1 MTKNKYLIPLSIVI
15 AGALVAGAIYMTQ
28 TRGSGASDKADVS
41 AIAQEAMKP
50 KIDVLPVTSA
60 DHIRG
65 NINAKVKLIVYTD
78 PECPFCKGY
87 YKNVNDL
94 YNNYPNKDDLAIVY
108 RHFPLEQLHPRALKE
123 SEALECA
130 ADLGGE
136 DSFWKFA
143 DILYAETPSNN
154 QLDPAK
160 LNEFAGRINI
170 DTTKFADCV
179 SSGKYT
185 AKIAEAVTAG
195 HNAGGQGT
203 PYSVVQVKSDF
214 VPLTDKS
221 GQSMGMLP
229 TTALKSIVDQLSKI

>member
-1 MTKNKYLIPLSIVI
+1 MKNNKYLIPGAIVI
-15 AGALVAGAIYMTQ
+15 AGALIAGTIYMTQ
-28 TRGSGASDKADVS
+28 TKSSGSSDKASVS
-41 AIAQEAMKP
+41 DIAAEAMKP
-50 KIDVLPVTSA
+50 KIDVIPVSSA
-60 DHIRG
+60 DHIKG
-65 NINAKVKLIVYTD
+65 DANAKVKLIVYTD

-87 YKNVNDL
+87 YKNINDL

-108 RHFPLEQLHPRALKE
+108 RHFPLEQLHPKALKE

-130 ADLGGE
+130 TELGGE

-160 LNEFAGRINI
+160 LNEFAKRINI
-170 DTTKFADCV
+170 DSAKFATCL

-203 PYSVVQVKSDF
+203 PYSVIQVNGEF

-229 TTALKSIVDQLSKI
+229 TDALKSIVDQLSKI